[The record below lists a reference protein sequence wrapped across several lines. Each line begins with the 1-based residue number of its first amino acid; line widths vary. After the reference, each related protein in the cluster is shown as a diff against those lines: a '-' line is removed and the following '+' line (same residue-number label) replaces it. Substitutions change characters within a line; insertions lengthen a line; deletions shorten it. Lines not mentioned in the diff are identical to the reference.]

1 VLEALVL
8 SAFEQALL
16 EQVQPATFQ
25 SPRAQLREMGLKL
38 VRYSLA
44 QAVPKEPL
52 VPVEML
58 SSVLV
63 PLSVHLERQVP

>member
-8 SAFEQALL
+8 SAFVQALL
-16 EQVQPATFQ
+16 QQVQPATFQ
-25 SPRAQLREMGLKL
+25 SPRAQLREMGRKL

-44 QAVPKEPL
+44 LAVPKEPL
-52 VPVEML
+52 VLAEML

-63 PLSVHLERQVP
+63 PLSGRLARQVP